1 MEDVPLINSDSI
13 GNCMIEQYMML
24 KLWFR
29 KSGFNIVGNIGELPI
44 NFPIFPE
51 GDCIMFKYF
60 ANNIQ
65 FTAAI
70 AYSHYCHPESM
81 KCQYVLQYYFYIIQC
96 NTETWY
102 NKVLLP
108 ATVNKLEFKP
118 TSIAQFK
125 KTIIGLKESIAENNI
140 ERLKMLS
147 DRIRTEYM
155 LDRMRNI

>member
-1 MEDVPLINSDSI
+1 MENIPLNNFAGISKLS
-13 GNCMIEQYMML
+13 IEQYIRL

-29 KSGFNIVGNIGELPI
+29 KSGFNIVGNIGALPM

-51 GDCIMFKYF
+51 GDCIMFEYT
-60 ANNIQ
+60 ANNIL
-65 FTAAI
+65 FTSAI
-70 AYSHYCHPESM
+70 AYSHYYQPETM
-81 KCQYVLQYYFYIIQC
+81 KIQYLLQYYFYITQH

-108 ATVNKLEFKP
+108 ETVNKLEFDP
-118 TSIAQFK
+118 INIEQFK
-125 KTIIGLKESIAENNI
+125 KTVIDLKECIAENNI

-155 LDRMRNI
+155 LDRMCNI

>member
-1 MEDVPLINSDSI
+1 MEDLSLTNFGGASKWAV
-13 GNCMIEQYMML
+13 EQYMML

-29 KSGFNIVGNIGELPI
+29 QSGFNIVGNIGALPM

-51 GDCIMFKYF
+51 GDCIMFEYF
-60 ANNIQ
+60 ASNIQ

-81 KCQYVLQYYFYIIQC
+81 KCQYVLQYYFYIIQR

-102 NKVLLP
+102 NTVLP
-108 ATVNKLEFKP
+108 ETVDKLEFCLAN
-118 TSIAQFK
+118 IEQFK
-125 KTIIGLKESIAENNI
+125 KTVISLKECIAENNI

-147 DRIRTEYM
+147 DRIRTEYTLNKM
-155 LDRMRNI
+155 CNI